1 MSALQLVTPPATE
14 PLTLATAKQHLRVEH
29 TADDALLGDLIT
41 GVRQLAELYT
51 GRAFISQTFRLW
63 RDAWPE
69 EVLVLP
75 RPPLQSVIAVRVYD
89 EADAV
94 NTVPVGQYFTDTASQ
109 PGRLVL
115 RAGAVW
121 PTPLRRVNGVEV
133 EYVAGYG
140 PLASQVPVA
149 LRQGMLAHLAY
160 LYEHRGEGLNAGG
173 TALEQALPATALML
187 YAPYRLLRSVT

>member
-1 MSALQLVTPPATE
+1 MSALQLVTPPASE
-14 PLTLATAKQHLRVEH
+14 PVALSTVKQHLRVEH
-29 TADDALLGDLIT
+29 DADDALIADLIT

-63 RDAWPE
+63 RDDGPDEA
-69 EVLVLP
+69 LVLP
-75 RPPLQSVIAVRVYD
+75 RPPLLSVTAVRVYD
-89 EADAV
+89 ENDGTT
-94 NTVPVGQYFTDTASQ
+94 TVPSSQYFTDTVSQ

-121 PTPLRRVNGVEV
+121 PTPLRRANGLEV

-140 PLASQVPVA
+140 PSAGHVPVA

-187 YAPYRLLRSVT
+187 YAPYRVLRSLT

>member
-14 PLTLATAKQHLRVEH
+14 PLTLTIAKQHLRVEH

-63 RDAWPE
+63 RDTWPE
-69 EVLVLP
+69 EALVLP
-75 RPPLQSVIAVRVYD
+75 RSPLQSVTAVRVYD

-94 NTVPVGQYFTDTASQ
+94 TTVPVSQYFTDTVSQ

-121 PTPLRRVNGVEV
+121 PTPLRSANGVEV

-173 TALEQALPATALML
+173 TAVEQALPATALML